1 MNDMSVYREAFMEE
15 LADQLERIEQDLLAL
30 EQQVT
35 DPLVQSIFR
44 AAHTIKGSSAAM
56 EFGEMKLLTHEMEH
70 LLDLVRGHRL
80 EVDSALIELLFQ
92 ALDLLKR
99 LRDQYAKGGPYA
111 DINGMLAALRCFV
124 QEKDESPARVVL
136 PELSR
141 EQLERAAEL
150 SKSGARLLAVQ
161 IRLAEDCQM
170 KGARFYLIADK
181 IVSAIGPIVM
191 SEPPLPTE
199 ARCEEAEY
207 GTIRLLVGS
216 RLEASRVKREIG
228 LETDVHEVQAV
239 EYKLTDSW
247 VDSPIDVAHEPS
259 KELPV
264 VPEERHKQGA
274 QTIRVSVERLEQL
287 MNLVGELLIDQTSLA
302 ELKRTVSQRFPNE
315 EFTERLSD
323 VSDHMARIV
332 GELQESVM
340 KARMLPI
347 EHMFNRFPRM
357 VRDVSRK
364 LGKEIELVLDG
375 TETELD
381 RTLIEEIGDPLIHLI
396 RNALD
401 HGIEP
406 PEVRRSKGK
415 PERGRV
421 RLNSYHEDNQVV
433 ITVEDDGGG
442 IRPDII
448 KQSAVRKGLITEEQA
463 GRLTEQE
470 AVHLIF
476 QPGFSTASAVSEIS
490 GRGVGMDIVRN
501 QIERLNGLISIRTA
515 ADEGTCFTI
524 RLPLTLAIITG
535 LMVKVCEREYVIPMN
550 NVSEIVRIPREQI
563 QTVQG
568 DNVILIRDQVIPLA
582 SLRETLGYPTAE
594 SLGKYVPVVIIGS
607 LDKKVALAVDETL
620 GNQEI
625 VIKTLPPLLGKL
637 DHVAGATILGNG
649 RVALILEAA
658 YFVKLKGKKR
668 VV

>member
-15 LADQLERIEQDLLAL
+15 LADQLERIEQDLLAI

-35 DPLVQSIFR
+35 EPLVQSIFR

-70 LLDLVRGHRL
+70 LLDLVRGRRL
-80 EVDSALIELLFQ
+80 DVDDALIELLFQ

-111 DINGMLAALRCFV
+111 DINGMLAGLRGFV
-124 QEKDESPARVVL
+124 QDKDEALPQIAL
-136 PELSR
+136 PELTP
-141 EQLERAAEL
+141 EQLQRAADAIR
-150 SKSGARLLAVQ
+150 SGHRLLAVQ
-161 IRLAEDCQM
+161 IRLAEECPM

-181 IVSAIGPIVM
+181 IAGSIGPVVM
-191 SEPPLPTE
+191 TDPPLPTE
-199 ARCEEAEY
+199 VQGEDADY
-207 GTIRLLVGS
+207 GTVRLLIGS
-216 RLEASRVKREIG
+216 RAEVARVKRDISAD
-228 LETDVHEVQAV
+228 TDVHKVQAV
-239 EYKLTDSW
+239 DYRLADPAVEALPETFKDA
-247 VDSPIDVAHEPS
+247 PAVA
-259 KELPV
+259 
-264 VPEERHKQGA
+264 EERQKQGA

-302 ELKRTVSQRFPNE
+302 ELKRTAYQRFPQE

-357 VRDVSRK
+357 VRDLSRN

-381 RTLIEEIGDPLIHLI
+381 RTLIEEIGDPLIHLV

-401 HGIEP
+401 HGIEA
-406 PEVRRSKGK
+406 PEIRTSKGK
-415 PERGRV
+415 PDRGRV
-421 RLNSYHEDNQVV
+421 RLNSFHEDNQVV
-433 ITVEDDGGG
+433 ITVEDDGAG
-442 IRPDII
+442 IRPEII
-448 KQSAVRKGLITEEQA
+448 KQSAIRKGLVTEEQA

-501 QIERLNGLISIRTA
+501 QIERLNGLISIRTVP
-515 ADEGTCFTI
+515 DEGTCFTI

-535 LMVKVCEREYVIPMN
+535 LMVKVSERDYVIPMN
-550 NVSEIVRIPREQI
+550 NVSEIVRIPRDNI
-563 QTVQG
+563 QKMQG
-568 DNVILIRDQVIPLA
+568 DDVILIRDQVIPLI
-582 SLRETLGYPTAE
+582 SLHEIMGYPAPA
-594 SLGKYVPVVIIGS
+594 SFGKNVPVVIIGS
-607 LDKKVALAVDETL
+607 MDKKVALAVDETI

-625 VIKTLPPLLGKL
+625 VIKTLPPMLGKL
-637 DHVAGATILGNG
+637 EHVAGATILGNG

-658 YFVKLKGKKR
+658 YFVKLRGR
-668 VV
+668 RYGA

>member
-15 LADQLERIEQDLLAL
+15 LADQLERIEQDLLAI

-70 LLDLVRGHRL
+70 LLDLVRGRRL
-80 EVDSALIELLFQ
+80 DVDDALIELLFQ

-99 LRDQYAKGGPYA
+99 LRDQYANGGPYA
-111 DINGMLAALRCFV
+111 DINGMLAGLRGFV
-124 QEKDESPARVVL
+124 QDKDEALPQIAL
-136 PELSR
+136 PELSP
-141 EQLERAAEL
+141 EQRQRAVDAVR
-150 SKSGARLLAVQ
+150 SGYRLLAVQ
-161 IRLAEDCQM
+161 IRLAEECPM

-181 IVSAIGPIVM
+181 IAGSIGPVVM
-191 SEPPLPTE
+191 TDPALPTE
-199 ARCEEAEY
+199 MQGEDADY
-207 GTIRLLVGS
+207 GTVRLLIGS
-216 RLEASRVKREIG
+216 RAEAVRVKRDISAD
-228 LETDVHEVQAV
+228 TDVHKVQAV
-239 EYKLTDSW
+239 DYKLADPAVEMLS
-247 VDSPIDVAHEPS
+247 DPAF
-259 KELPV
+259 KESAA
-264 VPEERHKQGA
+264 VPEERQKQGA

-302 ELKRTVSQRFPNE
+302 ELKRTAYQRFPHE
-315 EFTERLSD
+315 EFTERLGD

-357 VRDVSRK
+357 VRDLSRN

-381 RTLIEEIGDPLIHLI
+381 RTLIEEIGDPLIHLV

-401 HGIEP
+401 HGIEA
-406 PEVRRSKGK
+406 PEARVGKGK

-433 ITVEDDGGG
+433 ITVEDDGAG
-442 IRPDII
+442 IRPEII
-448 KQSAVRKGLITEEQA
+448 KQSAVRKGLITEELA

-515 ADEGTCFTI
+515 PDEGTCFTI

-535 LMVKVCEREYVIPMN
+535 LMVKVSGRDYVIPMN
-550 NVSEIVRIPREQI
+550 NVSEIVRIPRDEI
-563 QTVQG
+563 QRIQG
-568 DNVILIRDQVIPLA
+568 DDVILIRDQVIPLVR
-582 SLRETLGYPTAE
+582 LHEIMGYPAPA
-594 SLGKYVPVVIIGS
+594 SFGKNVPVVLIGS
-607 LDKKVALAVDETL
+607 MDKKVALAVDETI

-625 VIKTLPPLLGKL
+625 VIKTLPPMLGKL
-637 DHVAGATILGNG
+637 EHVAGATILGNG

-658 YFVKLKGKKR
+658 YFVKLRSREYGA
-668 VV
+668 

>member
-15 LADQLERIEQDLLAL
+15 LADQLERIEQDLLAI

-35 DPLVQSIFR
+35 EPLVQSIFR

-70 LLDLVRGHRL
+70 LLDLVRGRRL
-80 EVDSALIELLFQ
+80 DVDDALIELLFQ

-99 LRDQYAKGGPYA
+99 LRDQYANGGPYA
-111 DINGMLAALRCFV
+111 DINGMLAGLRGFV
-124 QEKDESPARVVL
+124 QDKDEALPQIAL
-136 PELSR
+136 PELTP
-141 EQLERAAEL
+141 EQSERAADAVR
-150 SKSGARLLAVQ
+150 SGHRLLAVQ
-161 IRLAEDCQM
+161 IRLAEECPM

-181 IVSAIGPIVM
+181 IAGSIGPVVM
-191 SEPPLPTE
+191 TDPPLPTE
-199 ARCEEAEY
+199 VQGEDADY
-207 GTIRLLVGS
+207 GTVRLLIGS
-216 RLEASRVKREIG
+216 RTEAARVKRDISAD
-228 LETDVHEVQAV
+228 TDVQKVQAI
-239 EYKLTDSW
+239 EYKL
-247 VDSPIDVAHEPS
+247 VEPAVETLS
-259 KELPV
+259 ETFKESSA
-264 VPEERHKQGA
+264 VPEERQKQGA

-302 ELKRTVSQRFPNE
+302 ELKRTAYQRFPHE

-357 VRDVSRK
+357 VRDLSRN

-381 RTLIEEIGDPLIHLI
+381 RTLIEEIGDPLIHLV

-401 HGIEP
+401 HGIEA
-406 PEVRRSKGK
+406 PEVRTGKGK
-415 PERGRV
+415 PEQGRV

-433 ITVEDDGGG
+433 ITVEDDGAG
-442 IRPDII
+442 IRPEII
-448 KQSAVRKGLITEEQA
+448 KQSAVRKGLVTEEQA

-515 ADEGTCFTI
+515 PDEGTCFTI

-535 LMVKVCEREYVIPMN
+535 LMVKVSERDYVIPMN
-550 NVSEIVRIPREQI
+550 NVSEIVRIPRDKI
-563 QTVQG
+563 QKMQG
-568 DNVILIRDQVIPLA
+568 DNVILIRDQVIPLVP
-582 SLRETLGYPTAE
+582 LHEIMGYPAPA
-594 SLGKYVPVVIIGS
+594 SLGKNVPVVIIGS
-607 LDKKVALAVDETL
+607 MDKKVALAVDETI

-625 VIKTLPPLLGKL
+625 VIKTLPPMLGKL
-637 DHVAGATILGNG
+637 EHVAGATILGNG

-658 YFVKLKGKKR
+658 YFVKLRGR
-668 VV
+668 RYGA

>member
-56 EFGEMKLLTHEMEH
+56 EFVEMKLLTHEMEH

-80 EVDSALIELLFQ
+80 EVDNALIELLFQ

-111 DINGMLAALRCFV
+111 DIDGMLAELRCFV
-124 QEKDESPARVVL
+124 QEKDESSSHFVL

-141 EQLERAAEL
+141 DQLERAAEVL
-150 SKSGARLLAVQ
+150 KSGVRLLAVQ
-161 IRLAEDCQM
+161 IRLVEDCPM

-181 IVSAIGPIVM
+181 IAGTLGPIVM

-199 ARCEEAEY
+199 MRCEEAEY
-207 GTIRLLVGS
+207 GTIRMLVGS

-228 LETDVHEVQAV
+228 LDTDVHEVQAV
-239 EYKLTDSW
+239 EYKLADSW
-247 VDSPIDVAHEPS
+247 CDAMPEPA
-259 KELPV
+259 KELPT
-264 VPEERHKQGA
+264 VPEERQKQGA

-302 ELKRTVSQRFPNE
+302 ELKRTASQRFPNE

-357 VRDVSRK
+357 VRDVSRN

-442 IRPDII
+442 IRPDVI
-448 KQSAVRKGLITEEQA
+448 KQSAVRKGLITEELA

-568 DNVILIRDQVIPLA
+568 DNVILIRNQVIPLVP
-582 SLRETLGYPTAE
+582 LREMMGYPAAE
-594 SLGKYVPVVIIGS
+594 ACGKYVPVVIIGS

-625 VIKTLPPLLGKL
+625 VIKTLPPMLGKL

>member
-80 EVDSALIELLFQ
+80 EVDHALIELLFQ

-111 DINGMLAALRCFV
+111 DINGMLAGLRGFV
-124 QEKDESPARVVL
+124 QEKDEASTRIVL

-141 EQLERAAEL
+141 DQLERAAEVL
-150 SKSGARLLAVQ
+150 KSGVRLLAVQ
-161 IRLAEDCQM
+161 IRLVEDCPM

-181 IVSAIGPIVM
+181 IAGTLGPIVM

-207 GTIRLLVGS
+207 GTIRMIIGS
-216 RLEASRVKREIG
+216 RMEASRVKREIG
-228 LETDVHEVQAV
+228 METDVHEVQAV
-239 EYKLTDSW
+239 EYKPA
-247 VDSPIDVAHEPS
+247 DSPADVAPES
-259 KELPV
+259 CKELPT
-264 VPEERHKQGA
+264 VPEERQKQGT

-302 ELKRTVSQRFPNE
+302 ELKRSVSQRFPNE

-357 VRDVSRK
+357 VRDVSRN
-364 LGKEIELVLDG
+364 LGKDIELVLDG

-501 QIERLNGLISIRTA
+501 QIERLNGLISIKTA

-568 DNVILIRDQVIPLA
+568 DNVILIRDQVIPLVP
-582 SLRETLGYPTAE
+582 LRETMGYPAAE
-594 SLGKYVPVVIIGS
+594 AHGKYVPVVIIGS

-637 DHVAGATILGNG
+637 EHVAGATILGNG

-668 VV
+668 IV